1 MGQPLLDQGADAHD
15 IMPPTPEELPPDT
28 DAPFE
33 VRHATRARRVP
44 RGPRVPHAA
53 AHFPPVGDGGCPPPL
68 VGRASRLPRRASRTT
83 RIRLGLTASPPQS
96 PNHATKKWLR
106 RNNQR
111 PSSFR
116 RSAGGAKEF
125 SYADQMRI
133 QALQEYQ
140 RRLAEPV
147 NLSNE
152 VLISFSSRMLSELD
166 MRPYKTS
173 LALYAKTFT
182 ANEFI
187 EWAMTQPEVRDQCDA
202 LFIGSEL
209 LCRAVFLPVSYSRT
223 DALFYS
229 PTLKPGNGTYRLVAK
244 KKAEVVAAIFGKAA
258 VNLTV
263 DVSEGGGSGMN
274 SAQVSPSGVVQ
285 NGSQS
290 SDALRRASS
299 EGDQKSGKKPLTRSP
314 RLSQPRKGI
323 LKRRHT
329 SHTLGDIAE
338 FEEYRRLRFLP
349 RFARLAAFKAKTAA
363 RRQARAV
370 KKSYRR
376 TMHSAYAPVRAVK
389 GWLVTR
395 LGPHALF
402 ATVAPLILLHLFQEQ
417 FVAIL
422 CFSWWCWRHVA
433 RVDARQRRDLER
445 RIRSEELAR
454 FQGRRGYAKLHKDGS
469 ETADWWSE
477 VLRSFWDG
485 WIEFWLNKLLTRIL
499 TNVLAK
505 VKPAYLESLEITTF
519 KLGDAPP
526 KVNSSRCWR
535 GNEGETILEW
545 DVVWETKA
553 MNITLSA
560 KVGGSKFAVPVPL
573 RVYVKDLR
581 IAGKLRLGL
590 FWTRRKGGPY
600 LRRLRVSF
608 VDVPE
613 HSVVI
618 KPMTSSFID
627 VRDLPGVDS
636 AIENALNK
644 LFTNV
649 LVEPNCV
656 NWDVEKWWI
665 NRPAAQPPHAL
676 GPDGLARSG
685 GSITTEE
692 QELLLEAERIRA
704 AKGSSVSSMLAAG
717 AGYAKKPTL
726 SVSVSVHLA
735 EMETREDA
743 KPTSYFV
750 KIKRGAKKFTT
761 EGAKAT
767 PSETLVSSGQ
777 GEREGR
783 FGSQG
788 GTSSRGSSIGGE
800 SDDEARGREALGAG
814 AARELFHDARENA
827 HARSASA
834 AVAPNRDLNLTP
846 IGGKSPSYV
855 ERGHG
860 RRASDFPVDY
870 SLPSV
875 EKKWM
880 CRPVWEEFTRLDAF
894 EKQIDAAVHVRV
906 LAAATR
912 GSRSKSVLGQGI
924 IPNILA
930 FADGHLHTVQLPLSH
945 PRSGDVVGVIHLRVR
960 ATKLNEHV
968 VAADKDFNPDASLL
982 TAPSTYTKQFA
993 LNAADVLASGAS
1005 GMAAVA
1011 RAGLGTINPIPKKY
1025 VDSAA
1030 SGITRA
1036 ALTAVNEP
1044 VNQSRWAFRSMYK
1057 GCKKMYL
1064 GKAAYQAQKKEKV
1077 TRELEAAKRAAGY
1090 SEAWQASEQAAK
1102 MERSRLAR
1110 EKKARRDERRRRR
1123 GSLGNESELGTPRG
1137 KHAPD
1142 DGYHSADS
1150 LGGVVLDET
1159 GAERVADSENES
1171 P

>member
-1 MGQPLLDQGADAHD
+1 MGLFGRHRRAPSMGQPLLDQGADAHD

-53 AHFPPVGDGGCPPPL
+53 AHFLPVGDGGCPPPL

-83 RIRLGLTASPPQS
+83 LIRLGLTASPPQS

-202 LFIGSEL
+202 LFIWSEL

-263 DVSEGGGSGMN
+263 DVPEGGGSGMN

-285 NGSQS
+285 NGTSA

-299 EGDQKSGKKPLTRSP
+299 EGDQKKPLTRSP

-329 SHTLGDIAE
+329 THTLGDIAE

-363 RRQARAV
+363 RRQARAL

-389 GWLVTR
+389 GWLGTR

-402 ATVAPLILLHLFQEQ
+402 ATVAPLLLLHLFQEQ
-417 FVAIL
+417 LVAIL

-519 KLGDAPP
+519 KLGDAPQ
-526 KVNSSRCWR
+526 KVN
-535 GNEGETILEW
+535 
-545 DVVWETKA
+545 
-553 MNITLSA
+553 
-560 KVGGSKFAVPVPL
+560 
-573 RVYVKDLR
+573 
-581 IAGKLRLGL
+581 
-590 FWTRRKGGPY
+590 
-600 LRRLRVSF
+600 
-608 VDVPE
+608 
-613 HSVVI
+613 
-618 KPMTSSFID
+618 
-627 VRDLPGVDS
+627 
-636 AIENALNK
+636 
-644 LFTNV
+644 
-649 LVEPNCV
+649 
-656 NWDVEKWWI
+656 
-665 NRPAAQPPHAL
+665 
-676 GPDGLARSG
+676 
-685 GSITTEE
+685 
-692 QELLLEAERIRA
+692 
-704 AKGSSVSSMLAAG
+704 
-717 AGYAKKPTL
+717 
-726 SVSVSVHLA
+726 
-735 EMETREDA
+735 
-743 KPTSYFV
+743 
-750 KIKRGAKKFTT
+750 
-761 EGAKAT
+761 
-767 PSETLVSSGQ
+767 
-777 GEREGR
+777 
-783 FGSQG
+783 
-788 GTSSRGSSIGGE
+788 
-800 SDDEARGREALGAG
+800 
-814 AARELFHDARENA
+814 
-827 HARSASA
+827 
-834 AVAPNRDLNLTP
+834 
-846 IGGKSPSYV
+846 
-855 ERGHG
+855 
-860 RRASDFPVDY
+860 
-870 SLPSV
+870 
-875 EKKWM
+875 
-880 CRPVWEEFTRLDAF
+880 
-894 EKQIDAAVHVRV
+894 
-906 LAAATR
+906 
-912 GSRSKSVLGQGI
+912 
-924 IPNILA
+924 
-930 FADGHLHTVQLPLSH
+930 
-945 PRSGDVVGVIHLRVR
+945 
-960 ATKLNEHV
+960 
-968 VAADKDFNPDASLL
+968 
-982 TAPSTYTKQFA
+982 
-993 LNAADVLASGAS
+993 
-1005 GMAAVA
+1005 
-1011 RAGLGTINPIPKKY
+1011 
-1025 VDSAA
+1025 
-1030 SGITRA
+1030 
-1036 ALTAVNEP
+1036 
-1044 VNQSRWAFRSMYK
+1044 
-1057 GCKKMYL
+1057 
-1064 GKAAYQAQKKEKV
+1064 
-1077 TRELEAAKRAAGY
+1077 
-1090 SEAWQASEQAAK
+1090 
-1102 MERSRLAR
+1102 
-1110 EKKARRDERRRRR
+1110 
-1123 GSLGNESELGTPRG
+1123 
-1137 KHAPD
+1137 
-1142 DGYHSADS
+1142 
-1150 LGGVVLDET
+1150 
-1159 GAERVADSENES
+1159 
-1171 P
+1171 

>member
-1 MGQPLLDQGADAHD
+1 
-15 IMPPTPEELPPDT
+15 
-28 DAPFE
+28 
-33 VRHATRARRVP
+33 
-44 RGPRVPHAA
+44 
-53 AHFPPVGDGGCPPPL
+53 
-68 VGRASRLPRRASRTT
+68 
-83 RIRLGLTASPPQS
+83 
-96 PNHATKKWLR
+96 
-106 RNNQR
+106 
-111 PSSFR
+111 
-116 RSAGGAKEF
+116 
-125 SYADQMRI
+125 MRI
-133 QALQEYQ
+133 EALQEYQ

-152 VLISFSSRMLSELD
+152 VLIDFSSRMLAELD

-229 PTLKPGNGTYRLVAK
+229 PTLKPGNGAYRLVAK

-258 VNLTV
+258 VNLSV
-263 DVSEGGGSGMN
+263 DVSENGGAS
-274 SAQVSPSGVVQ
+274 SAQVSPSGTAPEKSA
-285 NGSQS
+285 GFAEGTS
-290 SDALRRASS
+290 ARRAARDEDSRWRGS
-299 EGDQKSGKKPLTRSP
+299 AASGSARAPK
-314 RLSQPRKGI
+314 KGI
-323 LKRRHT
+323 LKRRHARDAR
-329 SHTLGDIAE
+329 LGDIAE
-338 FEEYRRLRFLP
+338 FEEYRRFRFLP
-349 RFARLAAFKAKTAA
+349 RFARLAAFRARQTA
-363 RRQARAV
+363 RRRMRAL

-376 TMHSAYAPVRAVK
+376 TMHSAYAPARAAK
-389 GWLVTR
+389 AWLGTR

-402 ATVAPLILLHLFQEQ
+402 ATVAPLLLLHLFAEQ
-417 FVAIL
+417 LVAIL
-422 CFSWWCWRHVA
+422 CFAFWCWRHVA
-433 RVDARQRRDLER
+433 RADARQRRDLER
-445 RIRSEELAR
+445 RVRAEELAR

-485 WIEFWLNKLLTRIL
+485 WIEFWLNKLLTRVL

-526 KVNSSRCWR
+526 RINSSRCWR

-545 DVVWETKA
+545 DLVWDTKE

-573 RVYVKDLR
+573 RVYVSDLR
-581 IAGKLRLGL
+581 IAGKFRLGL

-627 VRDLPGVDS
+627 VRDLPGVDG

-665 NRPAAQPPHAL
+665 NRPAAQPPGNAF
-676 GPDGLARSG
+676 GPDALARAG
-685 GSITTEE
+685 GSVTTEE
-692 QELLLEAERIRA
+692 QELLAEAERIRA

-735 EMETREDA
+735 EVETREDA
-743 KPTSYFV
+743 APTSYFV

-761 EGAKAT
+761 DGAKAT
-767 PSETLVSSGQ
+767 PSETLVSSG
-777 GEREGR
+777 ESRADEGR

-800 SDDEARGREALGAG
+800 SDDEASRRALRESGGGGGGGG

-834 AVAPNRDLNLTP
+834 AVPPSGTRSGASGTP
-846 IGGKSPSYV
+846 LRGRSPMAGD
-855 ERGHG
+855 RGHG

-870 SLPSV
+870 AGPSV

-894 EKQIDAAVHVRV
+894 DKRIDAAVHVRV
-906 LAAATR
+906 LAASTR
-912 GSRSKSVLGQGI
+912 GSRSKSVLGQGL
-924 IPNILA
+924 IPDILS

-968 VAADKDFNPDASLL
+968 VAADKDLKPDASLL
-982 TAPSTYTKQFA
+982 TAPSAYTKRFA

-1011 RAGLGTINPIPKKY
+1011 RSGLDTINPIPKKY

-1030 SGITRA
+1030 SGIQRA

-1044 VNQSRWAFRSMYK
+1044 ARQGRWAFRSMYK
-1057 GCKKMYL
+1057 GCKKMYI
-1064 GKAAYQAQKKEKV
+1064 GKAAYQARKKEKV

-1090 SEAWQASEQAAK
+1090 SAAWQASEQAAS

-1110 EKKARRDERRRRR
+1110 ERRARREERRRR
-1123 GSLGNESELGTPRG
+1123 GSVGEESELGTPRG
-1137 KHAPD
+1137 KHAPE
-1142 DGYHSADS
+1142 DGYQSSGS

-1159 GAERVADSENES
+1159 GAERVVDSDNES